1 MRLLRRFIPLALIA
15 APLAA
20 LAHVGAD
27 GGAHDHVGLLQGF
40 VHPFTGF
47 DHLAAMVAV
56 GLWSALSAR
65 RTQDLP
71 WAPLGFALMLLLG
84 AVLGLSGLQLPAVEP
99 MIAASL
105 LATGLLA
112 ATRLRLPGPVA
123 AALVGMFAL
132 FHGVAHGSEL
142 SGGNAAMALVGMVLA
157 TLLLHVAGIAA
168 GWTLRHRGA
177 WVTRVAGGAVALF
190 GITLLTQLA

>member
-71 WAPLGFALMLLLG
+71 WAPLGFAVMLLLG

-105 LATGLLA
+105 LATGLLGSFTTVSSFASQTLALAHDGARRSAMRYAVLSIALCIA
-112 ATRLRLPGPVA
+112 AVA
-123 AALVGMFAL
+123 AGYTIVD
-132 FHGVAHGSEL
+132 H
-142 SGGNAAMALVGMVLA
+142 
-157 TLLLHVAGIAA
+157 
-168 GWTLRHRGA
+168 LR
-177 WVTRVAGGAVALF
+177 
-190 GITLLTQLA
+190 